1 MMKIRLLTA
10 SDAEEYW
17 KLRLEAL
24 MFSPEAFASS
34 YEDAVKRK
42 NAIEQVKENFK
53 AEGSYT
59 FGAFSDDVMIG
70 MVTLVQESYK
80 KMSHKANIFAMY
92 VTSRSRG
99 QGTGKALMH
108 AAISKANE
116 MEGVEKLNLT
126 VVSSNDKAKKLY
138 ERLGFTAY
146 GTETRALQV
155 DGVFYNEDHMELFV

>member
-80 KMSHKANIFAMY
+80 
-92 VTSRSRG
+92 R
-99 QGTGKALMH
+99 
-108 AAISKANE
+108 
-116 MEGVEKLNLT
+116 
-126 VVSSNDKAKKLY
+126 
-138 ERLGFTAY
+138 
-146 GTETRALQV
+146 
-155 DGVFYNEDHMELFV
+155 